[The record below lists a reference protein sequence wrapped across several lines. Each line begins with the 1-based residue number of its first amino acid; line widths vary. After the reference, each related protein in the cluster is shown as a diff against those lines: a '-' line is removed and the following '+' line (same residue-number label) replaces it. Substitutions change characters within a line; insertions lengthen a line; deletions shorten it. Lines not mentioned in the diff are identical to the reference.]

1 VIRIRQPLPG
11 LVSIVVVTLLA
22 MFGVGYL
29 TSVAGLSPISLLLIP
44 LLGGL
49 AFFGYRVV
57 TISATATGEGI
68 TVRNLFA
75 THVVARSEVS
85 TVTVEP
91 SPGGRGSSV
100 SIGRSD
106 GSAVSVEATWSPW
119 YAFRGSLEQ
128 QNRRRCSE
136 FASEVEA
143 VLSGDTP

>member
-1 VIRIRQPLPG
+1 MIRIRQPLPG
-11 LVSIVVVTLLA
+11 LASILVVTLLA

-44 LLGGL
+44 LLASL

-57 TISATATGEGI
+57 TISATAAGEGI
-68 TVRNLFA
+68 TIRNLFA
-75 THVVARSEVS
+75 THVLAWSEVS

-100 SIGRSD
+100 SIGCSD

-128 QNRRRCSE
+128 QNRQRCTE
-136 FASEVEA
+136 LASEIDRVR
-143 VLSGDTP
+143 SGDTP